1 MLYFNP
7 LSSHE
12 MALMPENAVFTALLN
27 LGALLVYSLV
37 ADALVQADRNVALQ
51 AENYTLSIEN
61 MQYRSLPR
69 ASKRRASPGTPCATI
84 SRSFKRC
91 CKGRITSS

>member
-1 MLYFNP
+1 M
-7 LSSHE
+7 
-12 MALMPENAVFTALLN
+12 
-27 LGALLVYSLV
+27 LVYSLV

-61 MQYRSLPR
+61 MQYRSLTARIEAR
-69 ASKRRASPGTPCATI
+69 APGTTCATI
-84 SRSFKRC
+84 SRSSKRC